1 MDADPPAQGVKIAR
15 RTTPDDRERW
25 RERAE
30 EQGLSAAALTRQLI
44 KRELREPVAA

>member
-1 MDADPPAQGVKIAR
+1 MADKRKTATLAVPLDPE
-15 RTTPDDRERW
+15 DREAW

-30 EQGLSAAALTRQLI
+30 QQGLSAAALTRSLI